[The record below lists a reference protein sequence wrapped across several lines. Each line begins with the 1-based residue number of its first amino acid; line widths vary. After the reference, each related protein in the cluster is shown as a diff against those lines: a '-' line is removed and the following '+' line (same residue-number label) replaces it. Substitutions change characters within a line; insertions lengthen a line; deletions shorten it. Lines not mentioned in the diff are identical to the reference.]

1 MGGDDDD
8 TRLPPSNPNESSD
21 GNWSIYSLEVP
32 ISGEPLCLLRVCN
45 ATMYMLL
52 YIPYLRYLH
61 TLLSKSSIF
70 SIAEEFICHNDK
82 STTTYMCHT
91 VITSCT
97 YLSRYVTE
105 VPPLDLLW
113 DSTYVIM

>member
-45 ATMYMLL
+45 ATMYL
-52 YIPYLRYLH
+52 PYVL
-61 TLLSKSSIF
+61 
-70 SIAEEFICHNDK
+70 C
-82 STTTYMCHT
+82 C
-91 VITSCT
+91 CT
-97 YLSRYVTE
+97 YH
-105 VPPLDLLW
+105 
-113 DSTYVIM
+113 TYDTYIGTHIV

>member
-70 SIAEEFICHNDK
+70 SIAEEFNMSQRQKYDNI
-82 STTTYMCHT
+82 
-91 VITSCT
+91 
-97 YLSRYVTE
+97 YVSYCYHI
-105 VPPLDLLW
+105 LYILK
-113 DSTYVIM
+113 

>member
-45 ATMYMLL
+45 ATMYLP
-52 YIPYLRYLH
+52 YVVVHTIP
-61 TLLSKSSIF
+61 
-70 SIAEEFICHNDK
+70 
-82 STTTYMCHT
+82 TYD
-91 VITSCT
+91 T
-97 YLSRYVTE
+97 YTHIV
-105 VPPLDLLW
+105 
-113 DSTYVIM
+113 